1 MKDLDNLTSTSKEI
15 IGVLIETRRK
25 SKKITQQE
33 LATLLQ
39 VDRQYIWK
47 LENGKVNLTMNYLDK
62 VIKVSSNVYSSS
74 DSVSDSENWISFSS
88 ALASEAFFSLP

>member
-1 MKDLDNLTSTSKEI
+1 MKELENLTSTSKEI

-25 SKKITQQE
+25 SKKISQQE

-62 VIKVSSNVYSSS
+62 VIKELNCLH
-74 DSVSDSENWISFSS
+74 SEFLVVI
-88 ALASEAFFSLP
+88 